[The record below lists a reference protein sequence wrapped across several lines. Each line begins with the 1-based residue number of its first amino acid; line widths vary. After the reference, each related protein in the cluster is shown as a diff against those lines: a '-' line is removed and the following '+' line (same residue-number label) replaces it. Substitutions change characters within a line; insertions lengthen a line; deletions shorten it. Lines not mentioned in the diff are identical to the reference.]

1 MAKVLCPQCNKAY
14 AFSLPQ
20 INNMVR
26 LLDFAE
32 KYISKSCPYIAG
44 GLFVGAGYWSAV
56 TYGAITV
63 MQVLRKPR
71 LFGVLYVE
79 GGNLRRRA
87 GRAIP

>member
-1 MAKVLCPQCNKAY
+1 
-14 AFSLPQ
+14 
-20 INNMVR
+20 MVR

-63 MQVLRKPR
+63 MQVMQKPR
-71 LFGVLYVE
+71 RSGVVRLS
-79 GGNLRRRA
+79 RRRDCKMESLY
-87 GRAIP
+87 RAISFDVVYGK